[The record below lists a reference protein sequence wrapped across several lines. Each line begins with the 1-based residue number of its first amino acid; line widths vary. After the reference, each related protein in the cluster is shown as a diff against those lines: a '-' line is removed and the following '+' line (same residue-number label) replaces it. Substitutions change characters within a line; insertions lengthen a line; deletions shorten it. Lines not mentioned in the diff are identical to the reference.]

1 MSILSSSFL
10 FSIQAFASISHQQ
23 DILLT
28 HLLWK
33 TRYRKQGK
41 GTNIQSITFFLK
53 MLMVTVFLTGS
64 LFKTN
69 KEVFQKVF
77 DI

>member
-10 FSIQAFASISHQQ
+10 VSIQAFASISHQQ

-41 GTNIQSITFFLK
+41 GTNIQSITLE